1 MGEFEEKLNSI
12 LSSPKEMEKILG
24 LARELSGSGG
34 EKAESPPPPPDNS
47 GILGGLGDM
56 DPKLFKVMG
65 RLMGEYT
72 NKSSDKADLVTAM
85 KPYVRAERREA
96 LDRALKITKIARIAK
111 IAFSELGGGDFD
123 FDL

>member
-24 LARELSGSGG
+24 LARELSGSD
-34 EKAESPPPPPDNS
+34 EKEESPPPPPENP
-47 GILGGLGDM
+47 GILGGLTDM
-56 DPKLFKVMG
+56 DPRLFQLMG
-65 RLMGEYT
+65 RLMGEYSH
-72 NKSSDKADLVTAM
+72 KGSDKADLVTAM

-96 LDRALKITKIARIAK
+96 LDRALKIAKMARLAR

-123 FDL
+123 FNL